1 MLTELI
7 DKIDNNPELMMN
19 LAEQLGLL
27 VKYLGD
33 AHNASHLLKPLEF
46 ILPNDDSVVRD
57 KAIASLKIVG
67 DNISE
72 ETLYGD
78 YLTLIN
84 KMRKGELFS

>member
-1 MLTELI
+1 
-7 DKIDNNPELMMN
+7 
-19 LAEQLGLL
+19 
-27 VKYLGD
+27 
-33 AHNASHLLKPLEF
+33 LKPLEF